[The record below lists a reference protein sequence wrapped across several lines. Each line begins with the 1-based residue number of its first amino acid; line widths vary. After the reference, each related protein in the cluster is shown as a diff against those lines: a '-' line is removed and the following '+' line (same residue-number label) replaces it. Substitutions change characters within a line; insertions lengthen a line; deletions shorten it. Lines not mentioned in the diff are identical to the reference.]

1 MSKLQTKTL
10 ATVALRIPH
19 CNCKRQSQFKKFLLF
34 SNFLFLTPRHSLSHS
49 AMLLPEKCKAMG
61 GLGGT
66 LLCFDILYLKNYLSF
81 TEPETSCPNA
91 GNVHSKHQ
99 CAIGNMNLGREG

>member
-10 ATVALRIPH
+10 ATVALRIPP

-34 SNFLFLTPRHSLSHS
+34 SNSLFLAPCHSLSHS
-49 AMLLPEKCKAMG
+49 AMLLPKKCKAMG

-66 LLCFDILYLKNYLSF
+66 LLCFDHSLFEKLS
-81 TEPETSCPNA
+81 
-91 GNVHSKHQ
+91 
-99 CAIGNMNLGREG
+99 